1 MKLTRRSVLIIT
13 SGEGRHQQQRER
25 RGGGSERH
33 RLNTREGRK
42 VEMRFTIF
50 ALVVACGALLVPGA
64 LAGKPDR
71 HRVPLGSSTVFPAG
85 VACPEEVAPAG
96 VRTELIG
103 GNEAVTSFDDGRF
116 LATARHIVEFTNLAS
131 PDRSV
136 VLDVQGN
143 FAEVPQED
151 GSFEMQGSG
160 TTAFI
165 FFPGDAGPGDTTSGR
180 IYLFTGNL
188 RLVADGS
195 FVIVAFESAGR
206 TPQDVCA
213 MIAA

>member
-1 MKLTRRSVLIIT
+1 
-13 SGEGRHQQQRER
+13 
-25 RGGGSERH
+25 
-33 RLNTREGRK
+33 
-42 VEMRFTIF
+42 MRFTIF
-50 ALVVACGALLVPGA
+50 ALVVACAALLVPGA

-71 HRVPLGSSTVFPAG
+71 HRVPVGSSTVFPAG

-103 GNEAVTSFDDGRF
+103 GNEAVTFFDNGKF

-136 VLDVQGN
+136 VLHIEGN

-165 FFPGDAGPGDTTSGR
+165 FFPGDVGPGDTTTGR
-180 IYLFTGNL
+180 TYLFTGNL
-188 RLVADGS
+188 RLVADG
-195 FVIVAFESAGR
+195 FGAIVAFESVG
-206 TPQDVCA
+206 TKMEDVCA
-213 MIAA
+213 MIAS